1 MQDTWG
7 GVHASPR
14 SAYDS
19 LVTVQED
26 PPQVSAPMDWPRM
39 PPPPLHGGLLTFLR
53 FAANNHLIQW
63 RYIKALGR
71 FVRYKAKLRGRLQT
85 DGPCFIGPGVDFEVS
100 KGAVVSL
107 GRWSWV
113 GDDCK
118 LRVHAGK
125 LEIGAKTVI
134 GQECTFSTYES
145 ITLGRECIVADRSMF
160 IDFDHAVMLIESPIR
175 QQGLYSKPVRIG
187 HNVWVGYGAAFLR
200 GTTTGNNAIVG
211 TYAVVTKDVPDN
223 AVVAGSPARLIR
235 LRDAPQRMHF
245 PD

>member
-1 MQDTWG
+1 M
-7 GVHASPR
+7 
-14 SAYDS
+14 
-19 LVTVQED
+19 TVQHEE
-26 PPQVSAPMDWPRM
+26 VSAAPMDWPRHA
-39 PPPPLHGGLLTFLR
+39 PAPLRGGPIAFVR
-53 FAANNHLIQW
+53 FAANNHLIKP
-63 RYIKALGR
+63 RYIKALLR
-71 FVRYKAKLRGRLQT
+71 YVRYKAVLRGRLQT
-85 DGPCFIGPGVDFEVS
+85 DGPCFIGPGVKFEVS
-100 KGAVVSL
+100 KGSVVSL

-118 LRVHAGK
+118 LRVHAGR
-125 LEIGAKTVI
+125 LEIGAKTVV

-175 QQGLYSKPVRIG
+175 QQGLYSKPVRLG

-200 GTTTGNNAIVG
+200 GTTTGDNAIVG
-211 TYAVVTKDVPDN
+211 TYAVVTKDVPAN

-235 LRDAPQRMHF
+235 MRDAPQRMHF